1 MKNINANLD
10 YIISF
15 NYKSRMKWNIITNLD
30 YESFNYK
37 SGMKN
42 ISANLDYIISFNYK
56 SRMKNISANLDYIN
70 FDYKSRMKCFH
81 SFGTLTLFNI

>member
-42 ISANLDYIISFNYK
+42 ISANLDYIKY
-56 SRMKNISANLDYIN
+56 
-70 FDYKSRMKCFH
+70 
-81 SFGTLTLFNI
+81 